1 METIKIK
8 TGARISNILQSTVNY
23 QQAFTELVKNS
34 MQNGAT
40 NVDITFENNKI
51 VVEDNGIGF
60 DHVKDS
66 SNMNGFEKYFVF
78 GNSYQTG
85 TGNSPALGHMGIGGK
100 VANDKLS
107 NSSDVH
113 WTIETKNKHG
123 KSFLVTY
130 KPGETEFLDDYS
142 PEIKELEQTNV
153 KSEHGTIVTIHNLDK
168 PILNGKLGLLSV
180 KRELQD
186 FFGFIVQTG
195 NNDFNVNLNGAS
207 LKFEYT
213 LPGYRFNEISREFTY
228 EMNGERKKGNVYFN
242 LSLMQSELDSQNCSL
257 DSTIVVS
264 DVKICD
270 FLLDKKDVLEKVFED
285 ISTEAGQHITLSD
298 SVLSLFNRLRGFV
311 VCNELSSVMDHTG
324 MPAKDLSHHFLR
336 DDHPVTLPFY
346 ETAYRVI
353 VDLLRGYLM
362 LDIDQQTEKFG
373 TLAHNVVKVILDE
386 MNIDTDLLID
396 FLETNIESA
405 EERMSKASVA
415 KEIVGN
421 LIKSELR
428 SKTADIKNHKQ
439 RKTVKELLEQ
449 TLTKKEPKVPE
460 DTAPDETGDFIED
473 ELGEET
479 KISETKSIRYEIKP
493 FGEGRERIMSQIQT
507 DGDFCVYINSENYKF
522 DAFHNSEDVFGLA
535 LHIAECVMREVT
547 RHKNPSTSQSEIDEI
562 LSDFYKKSYKKLKQ
576 TALFR

>member
-1 METIKIK
+1 MENIKIK

-34 MQNGAT
+34 MQNGAS

-51 VVEDNGIGF
+51 VVEDNGLGF

-66 SNMNGFEKYFVF
+66 GGMNGFEKYFVF

-85 TGNSPALGHMGIGGK
+85 TGNSPVLGHMGIGGK

-107 NSSDVH
+107 DSSNVH

-123 KSFLVTY
+123 QSFLVTY

-142 PEIKELEQTNV
+142 PEIQELEQTNI

-168 PILNGKLGLLSV
+168 PILNGKLGLMSV

-228 EMNGERKKGNVYFN
+228 EMNGERKTGKVYFN

-270 FLLDKKDVLEKVFED
+270 FSLDKKDILEKVFED
-285 ISTEAGQHITLSD
+285 ISTESGQHITLSD

-386 MNIDTDLLID
+386 MNIDTDLLVD
-396 FLETNIESA
+396 FIETNIESA

-428 SKTADIKNHKQ
+428 SQTDDIKNHKQ

-460 DTAPDETGDFIED
+460 DTAPAETGDFIED

-493 FGEGRERIMSQIQT
+493 FGENRERMMSQIQT